1 MPDDVVE
8 NTDVSLVSGKLRCT
22 GTRLIDSDTRD
33 HRDAIIKRNEQMI
46 IANNSASMYYVTC
59 CIIAADALMPGFIRH
74 THTHTH
80 TRAHTHAHTNTYT
93 PRHTQLSC
101 NQYSFWSYAIVY
113 KGAKCLVFSTPPI
126 AMRANI
132 LACHTERMWRPWR

>member
-80 TRAHTHAHTNTYT
+80 ARTH
-93 PRHTQLSC
+93 PRTHKHIHTQ
-101 NQYSFWSYAIVY
+101 
-113 KGAKCLVFSTPPI
+113 T
-126 AMRANI
+126 
-132 LACHTERMWRPWR
+132 HTTFL